1 MTLSNDKLVDLLNE
15 LLEVCYD
22 GLEGFRTAAST
33 ATSPEA
39 IVLFQ
44 SRAQR
49 LDEAAAELYTE
60 VRQHGGQPV
69 DHGHSEA
76 RVHRGWI
83 HFRAAVAQRTDE
95 AVLAEVERGEDEAA
109 RRYRKALKHDLP
121 EAIHDLLTD
130 HLAAID
136 ESLANVK
143 ALRG

>member
-1 MTLSNDKLVDLLNE
+1 MTLSGDKLVELLNE
-15 LLEVCYD
+15 LLETCYD

-33 ATSPEA
+33 VTSPEA

-69 DHGHSEA
+69 NHGHSQA

-83 HFRAAVAQRTDE
+83 HVRAAVATRTDE
-95 AVLAEVERGEDEAA
+95 AVLAEVQRGEEEAA
-109 RRYRKALKHDLP
+109 RRYRKALGRDLP
-121 EAIHDLLTD
+121 EDIHDLLAD
-130 HLAAID
+130 HLSAI
-136 ESLANVK
+136 EQSLANVK
-143 ALRG
+143 GLRS